1 MRPRPARQ
9 EPGLIALMKHLC
21 CSPCR
26 LRFTPAA
33 EAYLAACPE
42 CGEPPQLIASP
53 ERTLGFRLV
62 GPEDLPHELP
72 HAVAV
77 SIPVTKPDGARP

>member
-1 MRPRPARQ
+1 MTSLGCP
-9 EPGLIALMKHLC
+9 H
-21 CSPCR
+21 CR

-33 EAYLAACPE
+33 GAYLVACPE
-42 CGEPPQLIASP
+42 CGEPPQLIAGL
-53 ERTLGFRLV
+53 ERMFGFRLV

-77 SIPVTKPDGARP
+77 SVPVPDPGGARR